1 MYFTNQKVRQG
12 PAQLMS
18 PPPKQPASYGGEL
31 TSSTITAT
39 SPETSAPT
47 AFRAAMTAAANSKS
61 SYPKD
66 QAIDCGSNR
75 VSRRNAKW
83 SIAHGGREFDRGHP
97 GGLSVRL
104 DR

>member
-1 MYFTNQKVRQG
+1 
-12 PAQLMS
+12 MS
-18 PPPKQPASYGGEL
+18 PTPGGPPPKRRTHLIDHYRDL
-31 TSSTITAT
+31 
-39 SPETSAPT
+39 PETSAPT
-47 AFRAAMTAAANSKS
+47 AFRAPAMTAAADSKS